1 MLNEELRKEL
11 QELLLNDSDLM
22 SYAVTE
28 LNSLNGCFDGIE
40 WYSNDDDFF
49 DDFLAGYSRSDIAKM
64 IFYGDYNYNHKYVK
78 FDGYGNLTSTDY
90 TDYEDYIEEIIDNLI
105 EERYNLDLDP
115 EISEVFEKYD
125 DMEEEEEEE

>member
-11 QELLLNDSDLM
+11 QELLLNDSNLI
-22 SYAVTE
+22 SSVVAE
-28 LNSLNGCFDGIE
+28 LNSWNGCLDGIE

-49 DDFLAGYSRSDIAKM
+49 DDFLAGCSRSKIAKM
-64 IFYGDYNYNHKYVK
+64 ISYGDYNYNHKYVK
-78 FDGYGNLTSTDY
+78 FDGYGNLTSSDY
-90 TDYEDYIEEIIDNLI
+90 TGYEDYIEEIIDNLI

-125 DMEEEEEEE
+125 GMEEEEEEE